1 MMVYKIDVIYQLELY
16 QCIILYKEE
25 NLKGENE
32 K

>member
-1 MMVYKIDVIYQLELY
+1 MVYKIDVIYQLELY
-16 QCIILYKEE
+16 QSIILYREE